1 VSAPTI
7 GPRPTYYPIRMKM
20 RAIEHRRA
28 GWKMEEIIDL
38 LEREFGHRPVQS
50 TLSRWCDDAQ
60 HELDRAANTRRAAA
74 KRAAESGG
82 RLRLPRTDE
91 FKLAR
96 MRGLR
101 DAGLKD
107 TQIAV
112 VMAFDFGDGMS
123 RDSVARALEDGR
135 YRPGRA

>member
-7 GPRPTYYPIRMKM
+7 GPRPTYYPIRVKM

-28 GWKMEEIIDL
+28 GWTLEATIDL

-60 HELDRAANTRRAAA
+60 HELDRAANTRRAAVR
-74 KRAAESGG
+74 RAAASGG

-112 VMAFDFGDGMS
+112 VMAFDFGDAMS

>member
-1 VSAPTI
+1 MSAPTI
-7 GPRPTYYPIRMKM
+7 GARPTCYPIRVKM
-20 RAIEHRRA
+20 RAVEHRRA
-28 GWKMEEIIDL
+28 GWKIEEIIDYI
-38 LEREFGHRPVQS
+38 EREFGHRPVQS
-50 TLSRWCDDAQ
+50 TVSRWCDDAQ
-60 HELDRAANTRRAAA
+60 HQLDRVANVRRAAA
-74 KRAAESGG
+74 RRAAESGG
-82 RLRLPRTDE
+82 RLRLRRTDE

-135 YRPGRA
+135 YRPGRS